1 MPTGTAQR
9 IEIHAAPTRQLALLA
24 FGGTSFAL
32 ATLLTFDLIP
42 NMHSDP
48 EAVAT
53 GYFGMAFFG
62 LCAAVAIGQLIAQRG
77 ARVTISPEGLRDVRV
92 AAETIPW
99 SAIRSIST
107 WQMQRQM
114 VLIVAI
120 EPETEQRLTLTR
132 VARWMRNAHRAH
144 GADGFVVSAQ
154 GLRIGFPTLFYTCR
168 DYWEAWHNQPV
179 APDQRETPKAVS
191 PKPHPS

>member
-1 MPTGTAQR
+1 MPTDTAQQ
-9 IEIHAAPTRQLALLA
+9 IEIHASPARQLALLA
-24 FGGTSFAL
+24 FGGMSFAL

-42 NMHSDP
+42 NMHSDAA
-48 EAVAT
+48 AVAT

-62 LCAAVAIGQLIAQRG
+62 LCAAVAVWRLVVQRG

-99 SAIRSIST
+99 NAIVSIST
-107 WQMQRQM
+107 GQMQRQM

-120 EPETEQRLTLTR
+120 ESEAEQRLTLTR
-132 VARWMRNAHRAH
+132 VARWMRKAHRAH
-144 GADGFVVSAQ
+144 GVDGFVVSAQ

-168 DYWEAWHNQPV
+168 DYWAAWHNQP
-179 APDQRETPKAVS
+179 APRETPRAVS
-191 PKPHPS
+191 PKPYPS